1 MFFNDQLFG
10 QIEEETVKA
19 IKEVFGNRIKQS
31 FIIQMRSKV
40 KKIMGNEL
48 FQCFRNMYKF
58 DGETILKGNQDL
70 YVDYE
75 LCRNIVGIHRTN
87 TIFMDENQR
96 AKLQSDSNYRKKL
109 AEEVCAHM
117 RLRPFVGYYTRLN
130 QFFLGDEFL
139 FFSIPYKIFA
149 ICIHSNML
157 LARYGNVFLYD
168 LFLMIFNK
176 GLSALCLL
184 ENNMFDCIY
193 PITRAIIE
201 IYIKILA
208 FKTCPKAYN
217 KYKELCHYDL
227 VKGCNIEYPEEFNQI
242 FLQRRKQNENSKLDY
257 LHFGWVDAIPDFD
270 KKTKRKNYKI
280 NSVFDYLNDYYSKI
294 NPDFLK
300 ILDYIKYLYNFCH
313 TFTHGTSGRSKYP
326 LVHYF
331 DIAKMLSLTIIP
343 SYQMLCEEIN
353 VDTKINNVDIISMLE
368 KNVALMLN
376 QDKLKSIENF
386 EEYYKTFK
394 INN

>member
-1 MFFNDQLFG
+1 
-10 QIEEETVKA
+10 
-19 IKEVFGNRIKQS
+19 
-31 FIIQMRSKV
+31 MRSKV

-58 DGETILKGNQDL
+58 DGETILKGNKDL

-96 AKLQSDSNYRKKL
+96 AKLQSDSNYREEL
-109 AEEVCAHM
+109 VEEVCNHM
-117 RLRPFVGYYTRLN
+117 RLRSFVGYYTRLN
-130 QFFLGDEFL
+130 QFFPGDEFL

-208 FKTCPKAYN
+208 FKICPQSYE

-227 VKGCNIEYPEEFNQI
+227 RKGCETEFPDEFNQL
-242 FLQRRKQNENSKLDY
+242 FLQRRKQTEKSKLGY
-257 LHFGWVDAIPDFD
+257 LHFGWVDDIPDFN
-270 KKTKRKNYKI
+270 KKVKGKNYQI
-280 NSVFDYLNDYYSKI
+280 YAVFDYLKTYYSEIKL
-294 NPDFLK
+294 DFVKNLN
-300 ILDYIKYLYNFCH
+300 DIKYLYDFCH
-313 TFTHGTSGRSKYP
+313 SFTHGTSGRSMYH
-326 LVHYF
+326 LAHYF

-368 KNVALMLN
+368 ENVSSMWK
-376 QDKLKSIENF
+376 QDKLRSIENF

>member
-1 MFFNDQLFG
+1 
-10 QIEEETVKA
+10 
-19 IKEVFGNRIKQS
+19 
-31 FIIQMRSKV
+31 MRSKV

-96 AKLQSDSNYRKKL
+96 AKLQSDSNYREELVK
-109 AEEVCAHM
+109 EVCNHM
-117 RLRPFVGYYTRLN
+117 RLRSFVGYYTRLN
-130 QFFLGDEFL
+130 QFFPRDEFL

-242 FLQRRKQNENSKLDY
+242 FLQRRKQNE
-257 LHFGWVDAIPDFD
+257 
-270 KKTKRKNYKI
+270 T
-280 NSVFDYLNDYYSKI
+280 LN
-294 NPDFLK
+294 
-300 ILDYIKYLYNFCH
+300 
-313 TFTHGTSGRSKYP
+313 
-326 LVHYF
+326 
-331 DIAKMLSLTIIP
+331 
-343 SYQMLCEEIN
+343 
-353 VDTKINNVDIISMLE
+353 
-368 KNVALMLN
+368 
-376 QDKLKSIENF
+376 
-386 EEYYKTFK
+386 
-394 INN
+394 